1 MSKPSIAEILSLT
14 LPERIRLA
22 QALWDSISE
31 VPEALPLTEA
41 ERADL
46 DRRLDAYYR
55 DPGAG
60 SPWEE
65 VKERVRRRAR
75 AWPSALAGGRGRPP

>member
-1 MSKPSIAEILSLT
+1 MSKPSISDILALT

-31 VPEALPLTEA
+31 VPDALPLTDG
-41 ERADL
+41 ERAEL

-55 DPGAG
+55 NPEAG
-60 SPWEE
+60 SPWES
-65 VKERVRRRAR
+65 VRAR
-75 AWPSALAGGRGRPP
+75 IRDRARR